1 LLDIGEE
8 RRSIHRAV
16 DDIGC
21 REAIDAQGSDQ
32 RQSFPVAVR
41 HAGDKALAARRTPV
55 VPDHLCR
62 DRGLVDE
69 DEARRIELG
78 LLGFERG
85 ALCGNIR
92 TILLGGVQGFF

>member
-41 HAGDKALAARRTPV
+41 PSVIML
-55 VPDHLCR
+55 
-62 DRGLVDE
+62 
-69 DEARRIELG
+69 
-78 LLGFERG
+78 
-85 ALCGNIR
+85 
-92 TILLGGVQGFF
+92 ILLRH